1 MEKRCSSW
9 QAMRKIRRFFAKLLI
24 LCVIA
29 TVLASGLAAF
39 AIWHI
44 AGDLPDYQQLVDY
57 YPATLTRVHANDG
70 RVIAEF
76 AHERRIFVPIGQMP
90 QRVIN
95 AFIAAE
101 DKTFYSHP
109 GISVPDIL
117 RAAVQNAMH
126 YGSNRRPIGASTI
139 TQQVARNFLLGDELS
154 LTRKIREALLALRIE
169 GALSKDRILEL
180 YLNEIFL
187 GGRSFGVAAAA
198 LNYFNRTLDE
208 LSLAEVA
215 YLAALPKAP
224 SNYHPVRQHDA
235 AVARR
240 DWVLGRM
247 LEDGYITRQEY
258 DEARAEPLV
267 TRQRGPSD
275 MLRADYFAE
284 EVRRDLLARFGE
296 DQLYR
301 GGLSVRTTLDP
312 RLQDAAHRA
321 LRNGL
326 IAYDRRHGW
335 RGPVARVV
343 LGTGWERRVSQV
355 HAPAGLE
362 PWRLAAVLELVDGGA
377 EVGLADGSQGFIPFS
392 EMQWARPLRD
402 QQRTGNPPRN
412 AGEVVQP
419 GDVVAVEAIDPPRIP
434 QPRPAAQAGRG
445 RGQTAALQVAGQPD
459 AVATAD
465 PPEGGRARQYNALRQ
480 VPNVGG
486 ALVAMDPHSGRVL
499 AMSGGWSF
507 EGSQFNRATQAMRQ
521 PGSSFKPFVYMA
533 ALENGFTPSSLIL
546 DGPIALDQGNGQVWQ
561 PENASRTYLGP
572 TTLRRGIELS
582 RNLMTVRLAMQVGMD
597 QVASYAER
605 FGVMDHMP
613 QVLSM
618 ALGAG
623 ETTLM
628 RMVTAYSAIANGGL
642 RVTPRLIDR
651 VQDRNGQTVFRG
663 DQRDCAGCTGQTWR
677 DGLAAPELPDSRE
690 RILDAITDF
699 QILNI
704 MTGVTTRGTAAQLAQ
719 LGRPFAGKTGTTND
733 YKDAWFIGFSPDLVA
748 GVFIGFDQPR
758 TLGHGEEGGR
768 VAVPI
773 FREFITEALRDQ
785 PIVPFRVPPG
795 VRFMRVSLST
805 GQPARNGERDAIM
818 EAFRPGQDPSSGNTV
833 LDGGMPV
840 VQMPDGQSGDTG
852 GLY

>member
-1 MEKRCSSW
+1 MV
-9 QAMRKIRRFFAKLLI
+9 KIRRFFAKLLI
-24 LCVIA
+24 LIAIA
-29 TVLASGLAAF
+29 TVIGSGLAAF
-39 AIWHI
+39 VIWHI
-44 AGDLPDYQQLVDY
+44 SQDLPEYQQLVDY

-70 RVIAEF
+70 RVMAEF

-90 QRVIN
+90 QRVIH

-117 RAAVQNAMH
+117 RASLQNLMN

-154 LTRKIREALLALRIE
+154 ITRKIREALLALRLE
-169 GALSKDRILEL
+169 RALSKERILEL

-198 LNYFNRTLDE
+198 LNYFNRTLDD
-208 LSLAEVA
+208 LSLAEIA

-224 SNYHPVRQHDA
+224 SNYHPVRNREA
-235 AVARR
+235 AIARR

-247 LEDGYITRQEY
+247 LEDGYITREEY
-258 DEARAEPLV
+258 DEARAQPLEI
-267 TRQRGPSD
+267 RRRGPSD
-275 MLRADYFAE
+275 MIRADYFAE
-284 EVRRDLLARFGE
+284 EVRRDLFARFGE
-296 DQLYR
+296 DTLYR

-312 RLQDAAHRA
+312 RLQEIADRA

-343 LGTGWERRVSQV
+343 LGPGWERRLAQV
-355 HAPAGLE
+355 HAPGGLA
-362 PWRLAAVLELVDGGA
+362 PWRLAVVLELSGEGA
-377 EVGLADGSQGFIPFS
+377 EVGLTDGSQGTIPFS

-402 QQRTGNPPRN
+402 LQRVGNPPRN
-412 AGEVVQP
+412 AGDVVQP
-419 GDVVAVEAIDPPRIP
+419 GDVVAVEAVDP
-434 QPRPAAQAGRG
+434 PRPAAAQARG
-445 RGQTAALQVAGQPD
+445 RGQTATLVAAAQPD
-459 AVATAD
+459 AAAGD
-465 PPEGGRARQYNALRQ
+465 QAQARARQYFALRQ
-480 VPNVGG
+480 IPNVGG
-486 ALVAMDPHSGRVL
+486 ALVAMDPHTGRVL

-533 ALENGFTPSSLIL
+533 ALENGFNPSSLIL
-546 DGPIALDQGNGQVWQ
+546 DGPIALDSGNGQVWQ
-561 PENASRTYLGP
+561 PENASRNYLGP

-582 RNLMTVRLAMQVGMD
+582 RNLMTVRLAMQIGID

-605 FGVMDHMP
+605 FGVMDRMP

-623 ETTLM
+623 ETTVL
-628 RMVTAYSAIANGGL
+628 RMVTAYAQIANGGL
-642 RVTPRLIDR
+642 RITPRLIDR
-651 VQDRNGQTVFRG
+651 VQDRNGQTIYRG
-663 DQRDCAGCTGQTWR
+663 DQRDCADCARLAWR
-677 DGLAAPELPDSRE
+677 DGLAAPELPDTRE

-704 MTGVTTRGTAAQLAQ
+704 MAGVTTRGTAASLAQ
-719 LGRPFAGKTGTTND
+719 LGRPLAGKTGTTND
-733 YKDAWFIGFSPDLVA
+733 YKDAWFVGFSPDLVA
-748 GVFIGFDQPR
+748 GVFVGFDQPR
-758 TLGHGEEGGR
+758 TLGQGEEGGR
-768 VAVPI
+768 LAAPI
-773 FREFITEALRDQ
+773 FREFIGEALRGQ

-795 VRFMRVSLST
+795 VRFVRVSLST
-805 GQPARNGERDAIM
+805 GQPARGGERDVIM
-818 EAFRPGQDPSSGNTV
+818 EAFRPGQDPSAGGV
-833 LDGGMPV
+833 ILDGGLPQV
-840 VQMPDGQSGDTG
+840 VTPDGQPSDGG